1 MITSMTA
8 FAHVECEQFS
18 WQVRSVNHRYLDAA
32 FRLPDH
38 YKHLEPSL
46 RGLLKKYVN
55 RGKVEAV
62 LRSSPGQQEVK
73 KLNQDLL
80 DELTQ
85 NLNII
90 ATRLPDAQQPTTLD
104 LLQCPGVL
112 ESQASE
118 QGQDNDIIIGF
129 EQSLVSLV
137 EMRVR
142 EGAETATAI
151 ENKLVGLTE
160 LIAVVRSQLPALL
173 AQQKARL
180 LDRLAELKTDFDQD
194 RIHQEF
200 IFLANKADVA
210 EELERLTM
218 HIQEVRRALQ
228 AEGGSGR
235 RLDFLMQEL
244 NREANT
250 LSSKSIAVSSTLNA
264 VDMKVIIEQMREQVQ
279 NIE

>member
-8 FAHVECEQFS
+8 FARVECEQFS

-46 RGLLKKYVN
+46 RGLLKKYVK

-112 ESQASE
+112 ESQTSE
-118 QGQDNDIIIGF
+118 QGQDNDISIGF

-151 ENKLVGLTE
+151 EHKLVGLTE

-180 LDRLAELKTDFDQD
+180 LDRLAELQTDFDQD
-194 RIHQEF
+194 RINQEL

-228 AEGGSGR
+228 TEGGSGR

>member
-46 RGLLKKYVN
+46 RGLLKKYVK

-90 ATRLPDAQQPTTLD
+90 ATRLPDSQQPTTLD

-151 ENKLVGLTE
+151 EHKLVGLTE

-228 AEGGSGR
+228 AEGESGR